1 MQQGLNLREQK
12 NIKNQLQ
19 KHREELELLELQI
32 QQEQRNGL
40 NKFQNSSNINISSNN
55 NNFNS
60 NNNNNNGNK
69 NNDKNSILE
78 ERKAKSS
85 LSRQQPQIINEQNNK
100 IYKGQNMYIESQRN
114 SNNSPVKNQQSNN
127 SNSPTIPLNNIRPL
141 GIRLSQAGQ
150 DVLLPNKNKVS
161 MTMDEAQIIQT
172 NQLSNLK
179 EQKYNSKINSYKV
192 SGSESQSPPY
202 QRSGLS
208 SNNYKVQSQIGS
220 SNYQIQQKN
229 ESYPQI
235 YINQQN
241 QVQSHAKY
249 NTDQYSR
256 RIKNV
261 NQYPSQLENR
271 ENGIYNLANQPQTHS
286 QINLQS
292 KQQKGH
298 SSPEINQLPHNLKN
312 LSIVKLPN
320 EDEVHFDE
328 LNLQTE
334 GYLIEK
340 YCEFLNNDND
350 LFYLEG
356 NFSRLYSSS
365 IQSYLDSEQK
375 ESNAFKGA
383 LAVCFDAQ
391 NPQTDF
397 KYIHPNFKVSLKK
410 IANNPMIYAGLA
422 SQGASSVSNNNQ
434 DQINQSRILSNSKL
448 NSPHSQ
454 QSSNQGFESN
464 FNNFMNK
471 KQNSQDQDS
480 LSQNQN
486 YLQGS
491 REGAKGTSS
500 QGINKSNNINRS
512 YTNSTNTNLS
522 FFNKKQN
529 FQIPQISVSDL
540 MSELQRVQQEYRT
553 HKVLLY
559 KIFIITKFKVRI
571 DLGFLQI
578 SFNMNAPNSQKTYSQ
593 CIIHRLFISRIY
605 RKLNYAQFIYL
616 QVYNFL
622 FATYPNL
629 EKVSITLSNLSQQ
642 YLRFKQSIGFR
653 LENIKSSNEQ
663 SQVSQQIR
671 LVLKKSDFAQI
682 FNHIHSNKKF
692 VDKPGLDNQ
701 ALNLQ
706 QNKLTSNKLGIPSF

>member
-40 NKFQNSSNINISSNN
+40 NKFQNSSNINISISNNHNINN
-55 NNFNS
+55 NNSNS
-60 NNNNNNGNK
+60 YQ
-69 NNDKNSILE
+69 LE

-85 LSRQQPQIINEQNNK
+85 LSRQQPQNTNEQSNK
-100 IYKGQNMYIESQRN
+100 MYKGQNVYIESYRN
-114 SNNSPVKNQQSNN
+114 SNNSPVKQSQSNN
-127 SNSPTIPLNNIRPL
+127 SNSPTVSVNNNRPL

-161 MTMDEAQIIQT
+161 VTMDEAQIIQT
-172 NQLSNLK
+172 NQLNNLM
-179 EQKYNSKINSYKV
+179 EYKYNSKASNYKGV
-192 SGSESQSPPY
+192 VGSEIQSPPY
-202 QRSGLS
+202 QRSGVIN
-208 SNNYKVQSQIGS
+208 NNYKVQSQIGN

-235 YINQQN
+235 YINQQQN
-241 QVQSHAKY
+241 QVQNRAKY

-256 RIKNV
+256 GVKNAS
-261 NQYPSQLENR
+261 QYPQLENR
-271 ENGIYNLANQPQTHS
+271 ENGNYNLANQPQAHS
-286 QINLQS
+286 QINLQI

-298 SSPEINQLPHNLKN
+298 SSPEITQLPHNLKN

-365 IQSYLDSEQK
+365 IQSYLNSEQK

-422 SQGASSVSNNNQ
+422 SQGASTLSNNNQ

-448 NSPHSQ
+448 NSPHSE
-454 QSSNQGFESN
+454 QSSNQGFASN
-464 FNNFMNK
+464 FNNFISK

-486 YLQGS
+486 YMQQGS
-491 REGAKGTSS
+491 REGTKGMSS
-500 QGINKSNNINRS
+500 QGLNKSNNINRS

-522 FFNKKQN
+522 FFNKKLN
-529 FQIPQISVSDL
+529 FQIPQISVNDL
-540 MSELQRVQQEYRT
+540 MSELQKIQQEYRT
-553 HKVLLY
+553 HKVLFY
-559 KIFIITKFKVRI
+559 KIFIVTKFKVRI

-578 SFNMNAPNSQKTYSQ
+578 SFNMNTPNSQKPYSQ

-653 LENIKSSNEQ
+653 LENIKSANEQ
-663 SQVSQQIR
+663 SCVSQQVR
-671 LVLKKSDFAQI
+671 LVLKRSDFAQI

-706 QNKLTSNKLGIPSF
+706 QNKLPSNKLVIPSF